1 MQDKSWPRRQAMLKL
16 SKIFIILLVIILF
29 ITGCSTG
36 ETTPK
41 VDNEKE
47 PVLYKPMGKNIVSP
61 VKISYVIDNPLEII
75 EIRESL
81 NNDHERSYFKISGLK
96 DKKVEEEINQKIKA
110 FYEGLLPYVN
120 GEKLPPYRGI
130 QAVIKP
136 DRKINNSR
144 LAVHPQFN
152 CNNVLS
158 VGAFI
163 WVTYNPSIG
172 NNNNYFSMTEAINID
187 LNTGKEFMIQD
198 VFTNNVDGLSI
209 VNDAVMNYIQRN
221 TLNEGFPFGDYNNFH
236 LVAPF
241 KGISYNQK
249 FYLNVFGL
257 NVILDYGNPEF
268 ELGFHNNIVIVPFYS
283 PEGNIAITER
293 FFDKNSS
300 LFEGKSLRKRFIYD
314 HHAKSTFKRENFK
327 KGNADWI
334 VTLSYPEN
342 APLKLLEIIDKV
354 RGEHEEY
361 VELLGR
367 ESVVNFVELN
377 FFANYLG
384 NYYNLNSN
392 MYIQFEDKGIW
403 KPTRHAFT
411 SEGIPLKLEDLFID
425 GYNYEALIKQSME
438 RTIREYGYHNTPTNL
453 DRFFHELMFSIEE
466 EGIYFTTKPHEWTK
480 DNIYPLQFFISF
492 SDFGFENLKIFE

>member
-1 MQDKSWPRRQAMLKL
+1 MLKL
-16 SKIFIILLVIILF
+16 NKLLLLLLVAILF

-41 VDNEKE
+41 ADNDKE
-47 PVLYKPMGKNIVSP
+47 PVLYKPMGKNIIKP
-61 VKISYVIDNPLEII
+61 VKISYVIDNPLEIM
-75 EIRESL
+75 EIRESV

-96 DKKVEEEINQKIKA
+96 DKKVEEEINKKIKA

-172 NNNNYFSMTEAINID
+172 NNNNYYSMTEGINID

-198 VFTNNVDGLSI
+198 IFTNDVDGLSI
-209 VNDAVMNYIQRN
+209 VNDAIMNYVQQSNRHFE
-221 TLNEGFPFGDYNNFH
+221 LPFEDFSFQ

-241 KGISYNQK
+241 KGITHSQK
-249 FYLNVFGL
+249 FFLSVFGL
-257 NVILDYGNPEF
+257 NVIMDYENPEF
-268 ELGFHNNIVIVPFYS
+268 EMGFHNSIVVVPFYS
-283 PEGNIAITER
+283 PDGNIAITER
-293 FFDKNSS
+293 FFDKNSNI
-300 LFEGKSLRKRFIYD
+300 FESQGKSKRFIYD
-314 HHAKSTFKRENFK
+314 HHGKSTFKRENFK
-327 KGNADWI
+327 KDNADWI

-342 APLKLLEIIDKV
+342 APLKLLEIFDKV
-354 RGEHEEY
+354 RVEHEEY
-361 VELLGR
+361 IKVLGKD
-367 ESVVNFVELN
+367 SVVNFVELN
-377 FFANYLG
+377 FYANYLG

-403 KPTRHAFT
+403 KLTRHGFT
-411 SEGIPLKLEDLFID
+411 SQGIPLKLEDLFVD
-425 GYNYEALIKQSME
+425 GYNYETLIKQTME
-438 RTIREYGYHNTPTNL
+438 RTIREYGYHNSPTRL
-453 DRFFHELMFSIEE
+453 DRFIHELMFSIEE
-466 EGIYFTTKPHEWTK
+466 EGFYFTTKPYEWTK

-492 SDFGFENLKIFE
+492 NDFGFENLKIFE